1 MHRIL
6 ITWCLSSL
14 LFACSANNHQYS
26 AFLQLDFNSVVQ
38 QSKGIIDK
46 VIALALKANI
56 SHTQFFNRKVESA
69 PETASLVI
77 PITVNNNSSKNIANI
92 KWQWPVKGDIVEVFS
107 NVSKGIDISGA
118 LGDKI
123 AAAADGKIVYAG
135 NALPGYGNLII
146 IKHNDDYLTSYSHNQ
161 TILIK
166 ELQEV
171 KAGQPIATMGDVGA
185 SSVRLHF
192 EIRYQAKSVDPLKY
206 LPPQ

>member
-1 MHRIL
+1 
-6 ITWCLSSL
+6 
-14 LFACSANNHQYS
+14 
-26 AFLQLDFNSVVQ
+26 VQ

-69 PETASLVI
+69 PEAASLVI
-77 PITVNNNSSKNIANI
+77 PITVNNNSSKNVANI